1 VINEKWYYNDGENTI
16 GPFSRDVLGQLLEKS
31 ILTPSTLVWLEGT
44 KGWVRLST
52 CFPER
57 PQNPR
62 PAFPPLTVFNE
73 SAQPKLNTL
82 VVDKS
87 ARLEKA
93 NGRSDNRRPRIGAPE
108 SDARSN
114 AWRYQDDGSAAQ
126 ASVVKRY
133 WWLLIA
139 VYAVSVVLAAAIR
152 NDVNYISGFSYS
164 IGLMT
169 VPTGIC
175 ALILRLTKSQRG
187 ARNSHIALIL
197 LLSYFVW
204 EQVRSAREDFNSSF
218 TSGCLNNNTAIAAM
232 LPEEG
237 ERSKYCSCIAEGI
250 EDEFIFDFA
259 LAYLTSQ
266 RRDGSAMTPSEE
278 SLVETVSQQC
288 MSTL

>member
-1 VINEKWYYNDGENTI
+1 MSNEKWYYNDGENSV
-16 GPFSRDVLGQLLEKS
+16 GPFSREVLGQLLQKS

-44 KGWVRLST
+44 KGWIRLST

-57 PQNPR
+57 QQNPR
-62 PAFPPLTVFNE
+62 PAFPPLTVFDENV
-73 SAQPKLNTL
+73 QPTLNTL
-82 VVDKS
+82 VLDKS
-87 ARLEKA
+87 AQLEIA

-108 SDARSN
+108 PGAHSSAG
-114 AWRYQDDGSAAQ
+114 RYQGDGSAAQ
-126 ASVVKRY
+126 GSVVKRY

-139 VYAVSVVLAAAIR
+139 LYAVSVVLAAAIR
-152 NDVNYISGFSYS
+152 NDVNYINGFSHA
-164 IGLMT
+164 IGLMA

-175 ALILRLTKSQRG
+175 ALILRSTKSQRG
-187 ARNSHIALIL
+187 AINSYVALIL

-204 EQVRSAREDFNSSF
+204 GQVTSARKDFNSSF
-218 TSGCLNNNTAIAAM
+218 TSGCLNSNIAIAAM

-237 ERSKYCSCIAEGI
+237 ERSKYCTCIAEGI
-250 EDEFIFDFA
+250 EDDFIFDFA

-278 SLVETVSQQC
+278 SHVESVSHQC